1 MTTSAIP
8 ASAVGAA
15 DTAFTDPVASA
26 RAIRPLLSHHRPAN
40 DQSRRLT
47 EETIQALRDAG
58 QFRTQVAS
66 RFGGLECDLA
76 TVVDATAEVTKGDP
90 SAGWVTMILST
101 ADWLVGLFPDQAQR
115 EVYQTGPDTRV
126 CAVIAPRGRPRTVAE
141 GWLVDGRWSPSSGC
155 HHCEWAILGVLLADL
170 PGEPARPVLAL
181 VPMAELSIEDTW
193 HTLGMRATASN
204 TLAGRAVFVPRHRV
218 LPLHPAVEGIHSG
231 ANPGQ
236 LFRSAMMPT
245 MVTHMTGPY
254 LGMAEAALEHVLD
267 TVPDRPVTFT
277 NYARKSESTAFQL
290 AIAQAAIRIDAARA
304 LAHRAAQVVD
314 QHAAARTFPEPVER
328 ARIRG
333 WAGHI
338 VAECRAAVDL
348 LASAHG
354 ASAFSEQSLLC
365 GIVRDIH
372 TASRHAMANAEI
384 NAEIYGKALL
394 GVTPN
399 ISALV

>member
-1 MTTSAIP
+1 MTTSALP
-8 ASAVGAA
+8 AGVVDAA
-15 DTAFTDPVASA
+15 DTAITDPVASA
-26 RAIRPLLSHHRPAN
+26 RAIRPLLSHHRAAN
-40 DQSRRLT
+40 DQSRRLA

-58 QFRTQVAS
+58 QLRTQVAS
-66 RFGGLECDLA
+66 RFGGLECDLT
-76 TVVDATAEVTKGDP
+76 TVLDATIEVTKGDP

-115 EVYQTGPDTRV
+115 DVYQTGPDTSV
-126 CAVIAPRGRPRTVAE
+126 CAVIAPRGRPRAVAG
-141 GWLVDGRWSPSSGC
+141 GWLVDGSWAPSSGC
-155 HHCEWAILGVLLADL
+155 HHCEWAVLGVLLADS

-181 VPMAELSIEDTW
+181 VPIAELGIEDTW
-193 HTLGMRATASN
+193 RTLGMRATASN
-204 TLAGRAVFVPRHRV
+204 TLAARAVFVPRHRV
-218 LPLHPAVEGIHSG
+218 LALHPAVEGIHAG
-231 ANPGQ
+231 ANPGP
-236 LFRSAMMPT
+236 LFRSAMMPL
-245 MVTHMTGPY
+245 MVTHMMAPY

-277 NYARKSESTAFQL
+277 NYARKSDSTAFQL
-290 AIAQAAIRIDAARA
+290 SIAEAAIRIDAARA
-304 LAHRAAQVVD
+304 LAHRAARIVD
-314 QHAAARTFPEPVER
+314 QHAGARTFPEPGER

-333 WAGHI
+333 WTGHV

-354 ASAFSEQSLLC
+354 ASAFSEENLLC

-372 TASRHAMANAEI
+372 TASRHAMANAQI

-394 GVTPN
+394 GVSSN